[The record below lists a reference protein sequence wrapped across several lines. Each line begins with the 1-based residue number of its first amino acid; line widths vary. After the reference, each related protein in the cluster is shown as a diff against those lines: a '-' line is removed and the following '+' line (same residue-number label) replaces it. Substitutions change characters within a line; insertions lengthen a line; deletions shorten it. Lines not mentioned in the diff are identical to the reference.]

1 MRFYYRRDDLPP
13 TRAFRGLE
21 LLYDGQFIIIGQ
33 VLSEWLNQH
42 FNSPNSQYPEAK
54 FQQALTFSACTSF
67 MCFINSYF
75 FSKLSSQ

>member
-33 VLSEWLNQH
+33 VLIGCN
-42 FNSPNSQYPEAK
+42 
-54 FQQALTFSACTSF
+54 
-67 MCFINSYF
+67 II
-75 FSKLSSQ
+75 KLDPV